1 LQRLTDELCTIKSD
15 PRLAYNDAL
24 VALAVYGRRLKRH
37 ETSSAYEF
45 GWGTWW
51 LTGESKI
58 LSKTKALVRKHRA
71 RYIMRPDFLLNFL
84 TLAPSAHE
92 TREAFKNIFPSM
104 LGIQLARRMS
114 STAFAEVMDRVREA
128 EQLDDGRR
136 AAEMAKL
143 TNELKSDMRRGYIRT
158 GNKTASPAD
167 TAAGRAAASRVAS
180 ADAAP

>member
-1 LQRLTDELCTIKSD
+1 
-15 PRLAYNDAL
+15 
-24 VALAVYGRRLKRH
+24 VYGRRIKRR
-37 ETSSAYEF
+37 ETSAASEF

-51 LTGESKI
+51 LTGETKI
-58 LSKTKALVRKHRA
+58 LSKTKELVRRHRA

-104 LGIQLARRMS
+104 LGIQLARRMN

-143 TNELKSDMRRGYIRT
+143 TNELKSDVRRGYIRS
-158 GNKTASPAD
+158 GNQTAAPAD
-167 TAAGRAAASRVAS
+167 IAASRAAASRAAAS
-180 ADAAP
+180 ESSP